1 MNTKQSKKML
11 PLNVLDILNKYSD
24 ENHRLSQKDILDI
37 LRTKYNMVV
46 DRKAVR
52 NSITDLLDMH
62 VSIQYT
68 EKYRMVLNKK
78 TGEVEEQSVLTDL
91 YMEHDFT
98 NCEICLLIDEILHSG
113 FIPTTQRKA
122 LISKLE
128 SLSSV
133 YFKKGSYANL
143 SENEPVSNQLF
154 YNLEIVKEAIELGK
168 NVRFHYKKYV
178 TDRAGN
184 LATKQIEYVVTP
196 FETGMV
202 GDNYYL
208 FCSEDGNSEIRLR
221 MDYIIGIS
229 VDETDSYVARIDH
242 FNNRKY
248 IVFAS
253 EESMIS
259 EFVEV
264 FGKNNIRIEN
274 RVIGLKICVYADE
287 TVATDFALKNSGKA
301 TAIEPEGF
309 STRVYDILKEGWRKY
324 GKSVS

>member
-24 ENHRLSQKDILDI
+24 ENHRLSQKNIKDMLE
-37 LRTKYNMVV
+37 TKYNMVV
-46 DRKAVR
+46 DRKAIK

-62 VSIQYT
+62 VAIQYT
-68 EKYRMVLNKK
+68 EKYRLVLNKK

-91 YMEHDFT
+91 YIEHDFT
-98 NCEICLLIDEILHSG
+98 NCEICLLIDEILRSG
-113 FIPTTQRKA
+113 FIPTTQRRA

-128 SLSSV
+128 NLSSV
-133 YFKKGSYANL
+133 YFKKRTYSKL
-143 SENEPVSNQLF
+143 SENEPVINQFF

-168 NVRFHYKKYV
+168 NVRFLYKKYV
-178 TDRAGN
+178 TGRDGN
-184 LATKQIEYVVTP
+184 LDTKPVEYVVTP
-196 FETGMV
+196 FDTGMV

-208 FCSEDGNSEIRLR
+208 FCSEDGISEIRLR
-221 MDYIIGIS
+221 LDYIINIAIDEIS
-229 VDETDSYVARIDH
+229 HS
-242 FNNRKY
+242 RKRSEPINKRGY
-248 IVFAS
+248 IVFTS

-274 RVIGLKICVYADE
+274 SVAGLKFCVHTDE
-287 TVATDFALKNSGKA
+287 SVATDFALRHFGKV

-309 STRVYDILKEGWRKY
+309 CTKICEILKDGWQKY
-324 GKSVS
+324 EKSVS